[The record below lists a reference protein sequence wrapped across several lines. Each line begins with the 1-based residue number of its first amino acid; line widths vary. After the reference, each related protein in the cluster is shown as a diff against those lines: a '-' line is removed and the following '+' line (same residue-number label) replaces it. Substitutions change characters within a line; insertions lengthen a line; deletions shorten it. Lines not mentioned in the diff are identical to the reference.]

1 MTVSWFE
8 AAARKFEAVKKAWAS
23 PGELARDIEPTT
35 VQTKALDLI
44 DEYLVKVESG
54 EIDRLIINLP
64 PQEGKST
71 RVTTIGPLWFL
82 SRNPDR
88 RIAIVSY
95 AQDLAD
101 EFGRNIRNH
110 ITSNDGD
117 DGSLDVGLRVSKDN
131 GAARRWTLD
140 GMRDVVDE
148 TGRTVLDKDGN
159 PKQVKVKGG
168 VRAVGIRGGLTGRP
182 VDALFI
188 DDPISNLE
196 QAYSKTYREQAWG
209 FWQSVGITRL
219 APGAPVIVVL
229 TRWHNDDLAGRLL
242 AGEDAH
248 RWTVLNIPAE
258 AVDNDPL
265 GRKPGQWLESA
276 RGRTREQWEQI
287 KVAVGPKVWQ
297 SLYQGN
303 PSLDEGGVLPTEWVH
318 YDHPMWMVK
327 DGVHTVPGI
336 GRDDHELVQSWDLAF
351 KGEDTSDYVVGQV
364 WLRVGNTAYLLDQ
377 VRRRMNFNETCE
389 AIKTMSAKWPQ
400 ALSKFVE
407 DKANGPA
414 VMNALKTQVMGMI
427 PIEPEGSKY
436 ARISAVSPLAWSGNV
451 QLPSSKIA
459 PWVDTFLQEA
469 LAFPAGANDD
479 QLDTFSQAVN
489 QLLLRP
495 LMEREDEYVEPDVYD
510 EFNEQ
515 GWSISPV

>member
-1 MTVSWFE
+1 MTVDWAE
-8 AAARKFEAVKKAWAS
+8 AAARLFEAPTHEWATPGDLAKA
-23 PGELARDIEPTT
+23 IEPSTI
-35 VQTKALDLI
+35 QTKALDLI
-44 DEYLVKVESG
+44 DEYLVKVEAG

-82 SRNPDR
+82 TRDPSR

-110 ITSNDGD
+110 ISSNDGD
-117 DGSLDVGLRVSKDN
+117 DGSLDLGLQVARDN
-131 GAARRWTLD
+131 GAARRWKLEGD
-140 GMRDVVDE
+140 
-148 TGRTVLDKDGN
+148 
-159 PKQVKVKGG
+159 KGG
-168 VRAVGIRGGLTGRP
+168 VRSVGIRGGLTGRA

-196 QAYSKTYREQAWG
+196 QANSKTYREQAWG

-219 APGAPVIVVL
+219 APGAPVILVL
-229 TRWHNDDLAGRLL
+229 TRWHADDLAGRLL

-258 AVDNDPL
+258 ATEDDPL
-265 GRKPGQWLESA
+265 DRKPGQWLDSA
-276 RGRTREQWEQI
+276 RKRTPEQWEQI
-287 KVAVGPKVWQ
+287 KVSVGPKVWQ

-303 PSLDEGGVLPTEWVH
+303 PTLDEGGVLPTEWTH
-318 YDHPMWMVK
+318 YDQPLWLVDHA
-327 DGVHTVPGI
+327 GVHTVPGI
-336 GRDDHELVQSWDLAF
+336 GRDDHELVQSWDLTF

-364 WLRVGNTAYLLDQ
+364 WLRVGQTAYLLDQ
-377 VRRRMNFNETCE
+377 IRRRMNFNETCE

-400 ALSKFVE
+400 ALGKYVE

-414 VMNALKTQVMGMI
+414 VMNALNGQIMGLI

-436 ARISAVSPLAWSGNV
+436 ARVSAVSPLAWAGNV
-451 QLPSSKIA
+451 QLPSTRIA
-459 PWVDTFLQEA
+459 PWVETFLQEA
-469 LAFPAGANDD
+469 LSFPSGANDD
-479 QLDTFSQAVN
+479 QLDAFSQAVN
-489 QLLLRP
+489 RLLLMP
-495 LMEREDEYVEPDVYD
+495 LLNGADDIIEPDTYDGYD
-510 EFNEQ
+510 ERGYYF
-515 GWSISPV
+515 SPV

>member
-1 MTVSWFE
+1 MTVDMWE
-8 AAARKFEAVKKAWAS
+8 AAARMFEPMRHDWATPGDLAKA
-23 PGELARDIEPTT
+23 IEPST
-35 VQTKALDLI
+35 VQTPALDLI

-82 SRNPDR
+82 TRNKNR

-110 ITSNDGD
+110 ISSNTGD
-117 DGSLDVGLRVSKDN
+117 DETLDLGLRVAKDN
-131 GAARRWTLD
+131 GAARRWQLE
-140 GMRDVVDE
+140 GAR
-148 TGRTVLDKDGN
+148 
-159 PKQVKVKGG
+159 GG

-196 QAYSKTYREQAWG
+196 QANSKTYRDQAWG
-209 FWQSVGITRL
+209 FWQSVGNTRL
-219 APGAPVIVVL
+219 APGAPVILVL
-229 TRWHNDDLAGRLL
+229 TRWHADDLAGRLL
-242 AGEDAH
+242 AAEDAH
-248 RWTVLNIPAE
+248 RWTVLNIPAAAE
-258 AVDNDPL
+258 ENDPL
-265 GRKPGQWLESA
+265 GRKPGEWLESS
-276 RGRTREQWEQI
+276 RKRTAKQWEQI

-303 PSLDEGGVLPTEWVH
+303 PSLDEGGVLPTTWTH
-318 YDHPMWMVK
+318 YDQPLWLVDHA
-327 DGVHTVPGI
+327 GAHTVPGI
-336 GRDDHELVQSWDLAF
+336 GRDDHELVQSWDLTF
-351 KGEDTSDYVVGQV
+351 KGGDTSDYVVGQV

-389 AIKTMSAKWPQ
+389 AIKAMSAKWPQ
-400 ALSKFVE
+400 AVAKFVE

-414 VMNALKTQVMGMI
+414 VMNALSSTVAGLI

-436 ARISAVSPLAWSGNV
+436 ARVSAVSPLAWSGNV
-451 QLPSSKIA
+451 QLPSTRLA
-459 PWVDTFLQEA
+459 PWVETFLQEA
-469 LAFPAGANDD
+469 LSFPSGANDD
-479 QLDTFSQAVN
+479 QLDAFSQAIN
-489 QLLLRP
+489 RLLLMP
-495 LMEREDEYVEPDVYD
+495 ILNQGNIIEPDVYD
-510 EFNEQ
+510 VYNEQ

>member
-1 MTVSWFE
+1 MSSAFDWAE
-8 AAARKFEAVKKAWAS
+8 YAARHFETPDHDWATPGALAKA
-23 PGELARDIEPTT
+23 IEPTT
-35 VQTKALDLI
+35 LQTPALDLI

-82 SRNPDR
+82 TRNPDR

-117 DGSLDVGLRVSKDN
+117 DETLDLGLRVAKDN
-131 GAARRWTLD
+131 GAARRWKLD
-140 GMRDVVDE
+140 GTRSITD
-148 TGRTVLDKDGN
+148 DKGVT
-159 PKQVKVKGG
+159 KQVAIKGG
-168 VRAVGIRGGLTGRP
+168 VRSVGIRGGLTGRA

-219 APGAPVIVVL
+219 APGAPVILVL
-229 TRWHNDDLAGRLL
+229 TRWHADDLAGRLL
-242 AGEDAH
+242 AGEDAD

-258 AVDNDPL
+258 AVENDPL
-265 GRKPGQWLESA
+265 GRKPGQFLESA
-276 RGRTREQWEQI
+276 RQRTQHQWEQI
-287 KVAVGPKVWQ
+287 KVSVGPKVWQ

-303 PSLDEGGVLPTEWVH
+303 PTLDDGGVLPTEWARYEQPIWV
-318 YDHPMWMVK
+318 DQGDGTMW
-327 DGVHTVPGI
+327 VPGME
-336 GRDDHELVQSWDLAF
+336 REDHELIQSWDLAF

-364 WLRVGNTAYLLDQ
+364 WLRIGNAAYLLDQ

-389 AIKTMSAKWPQ
+389 AIEAMTAKWPQ
-400 ALSKFVE
+400 AIAKLVE
-407 DKANGPA
+407 DRANGPA
-414 VMNALKTQVMGMI
+414 VMTMLKQKIMGLI
-427 PIEPEGSKY
+427 PIEPTGSKY
-436 ARISAVSPLAWSGNV
+436 ARVSAVSPLAFSKNV
-451 QLPSSKIA
+451 VLPTTALA
-459 PWVDTFLQEA
+459 PWIEHFTQEA
-469 LAFPAGANDD
+469 LSFPAGANDD
-479 QLDTFSQAVN
+479 QMDSFSQAIN
-489 QLLLRP
+489 YLLLHK
-495 LMEREDEYVEPDVYD
+495 LEDAPHVVQPDIYD
-510 EFNEQ
+510 DYENQ
-515 GWSISPV
+515 GWAISPY

>member
-1 MTVSWFE
+1 MTVDWAE
-8 AAARKFEAVKKAWAS
+8 YAARAFEPMRHDWET
-23 PGELARDIEPTT
+23 PGDLARAIEPTT

-44 DEYLVKVESG
+44 DEYLVKVEAG

-82 SRNPDR
+82 TRDPSR

-110 ITSNDGD
+110 ISSNDGD
-117 DGSLDVGLRVSKDN
+117 DGSLDLGLQVARDN
-131 GAARRWTLD
+131 GAARRWQL
-140 GMRDVVDE
+140 E
-148 TGRTVLDKDGN
+148 GN
-159 PKQVKVKGG
+159 KGG

-196 QAYSKTYREQAWG
+196 QANSKTYREQAWG

-219 APGAPVIVVL
+219 APGAPVILVL
-229 TRWHNDDLAGRLL
+229 TRWHADDLAGRLL
-242 AGEDAH
+242 AGEDAS

-258 AVDNDPL
+258 AGDDDPL
-265 GRKPGQWLESA
+265 GRTPGDWLESA
-276 RGRTREQWEQI
+276 RGRTEKQWEQI
-287 KVAVGPKVWQ
+287 KVSVGPKVWQ

-303 PSLDEGGVLPTEWVH
+303 PTLDEGGVLPTEWTH
-318 YDHPMWMVK
+318 YDQPLWMV
-327 DGVHTVPGI
+327 DSNGVHTVPGI
-336 GRDDHELVQSWDLAF
+336 GRDDHELVQSWDLTF

-389 AIKTMSAKWPQ
+389 AIKAMSAKWPQ
-400 ALSKFVE
+400 AIAKFVE

-414 VMNALKTQVMGMI
+414 VMNALNGQIMGMI

-436 ARISAVSPLAWSGNV
+436 ARISAVSPLAWAGNV
-451 QLPSSKIA
+451 QLPSTRLC
-459 PWVDTFLQEA
+459 PWVENFLQEA
-469 LAFPAGANDD
+469 LSFPSGANDD
-479 QLDTFSQAVN
+479 QLDAFSQAVN
-489 QLLLRP
+489 RLLLMP
-495 LMEREDEYVEPDVYD
+495 LLNGSDDIVEPDTYDGYD
-510 EFNEQ
+510 ERGYYF
-515 GWSISPV
+515 SPV

>member
-1 MTVSWFE
+1 MTVDWAE
-8 AAARKFEAVKKAWAS
+8 YAARAFEPQRHDWET
-23 PGELARDIEPTT
+23 PGHLARAIEPTT

-44 DEYLVKVESG
+44 DEYLVKVEAG

-82 SRNPDR
+82 TRDPSR

-110 ITSNDGD
+110 IASNDGD
-117 DGSLDVGLRVSKDN
+117 DGSLDLGLQVARDN
-131 GAARRWTLD
+131 GAARRWQL
-140 GMRDVVDE
+140 E
-148 TGRTVLDKDGN
+148 GN
-159 PKQVKVKGG
+159 KGG

-196 QAYSKTYREQAWG
+196 QANSKTYREQAWG

-219 APGAPVIVVL
+219 APGAPVVLVL
-229 TRWHNDDLAGRLL
+229 TRWHADDLAGRLL

-258 AVDNDPL
+258 AGDDDPL
-265 GRKPGQWLESA
+265 DRKPGDWLESA
-276 RGRTREQWEQI
+276 RGRTPQQWEQI
-287 KVAVGPKVWQ
+287 KVSVGPKVWQ

-303 PSLDEGGVLPTEWVH
+303 PTLDEGGVLPTEWTH
-318 YDHPMWMVK
+318 YEQPLWLVDHA
-327 DGVHTVPGI
+327 GVHTVPGI
-336 GRDDHELVQSWDLAF
+336 GRDDHELIQSWDLAF
-351 KGEDTSDYVVGQV
+351 KGEATSDYVVGQV
-364 WLRVGNTAYLLDQ
+364 WLRVGQTAYLLDQ
-377 VRRRMNFNETCE
+377 VRRRMNFNESCE
-389 AIKTMSAKWPQ
+389 AIKAMSAKWPQ
-400 ALSKFVE
+400 AVAKLVE

-414 VMNALKTQVMGMI
+414 VMNALQGQVFGMI

-451 QLPSSKIA
+451 QLPSTRIA
-459 PWVDTFLQEA
+459 PWVETFLQEA
-469 LAFPAGANDD
+469 LSFPSGANDD

-489 QLLLRP
+489 RLLLMP
-495 LMEREDEYVEPDVYD
+495 ILNGLDDIVEPDTYDGYD
-510 EFNEQ
+510 ERGYYF
-515 GWSISPV
+515 SPV

>member
-1 MTVSWFE
+1 MTVDWAE
-8 AAARKFEAVKKAWAS
+8 YAARMFEPMRHDWET
-23 PGELARDIEPTT
+23 PGHLARAIEPTT
-35 VQTKALDLI
+35 VQTKALGLI
-44 DEYLVKVESG
+44 DEYLVKVEAG

-82 SRNPDR
+82 TRDPSR

-110 ITSNDGD
+110 ISSNDGD
-117 DGSLDVGLRVSKDN
+117 DGSLDLGLQVARDN
-131 GAARRWTLD
+131 GAARRWQL
-140 GMRDVVDE
+140 E
-148 TGRTVLDKDGN
+148 GN
-159 PKQVKVKGG
+159 KGG

-196 QAYSKTYREQAWG
+196 QANSKTYREQAWG

-219 APGAPVIVVL
+219 APGAPVILVL
-229 TRWHNDDLAGRLL
+229 TRWHADDLAGRLL
-242 AGEDAH
+242 AGEDAS

-258 AVDNDPL
+258 AGDDDPL
-265 GRKPGQWLESA
+265 GRRPGDWLESA
-276 RGRTREQWEQI
+276 RGRTHKQWEQI
-287 KVAVGPKVWQ
+287 KVSVGPKVWQ

-303 PSLDEGGVLPTEWVH
+303 PTLDEGGVLPTEWTH
-318 YDHPMWMVK
+318 YDQPLWMV
-327 DGVHTVPGI
+327 DSNGVHTVPGI
-336 GRDDHELVQSWDLAF
+336 GRDDHELVQSWDLTF

-389 AIKTMSAKWPQ
+389 AIKAMSAKWPQ
-400 ALSKFVE
+400 AIAKFVE

-414 VMNALKTQVMGMI
+414 VMNALNGQIMGMI

-436 ARISAVSPLAWSGNV
+436 ARISAVSPLAWAGNV
-451 QLPSSKIA
+451 QLPSTRLC
-459 PWVDTFLQEA
+459 PWVETFLQEA
-469 LAFPAGANDD
+469 LSFPSGANDD
-479 QLDTFSQAVN
+479 QLDAFSQAVN
-489 QLLLRP
+489 RLLLMP
-495 LMEREDEYVEPDVYD
+495 LLAAHETIVEPDVYD
-510 EFNEQ
+510 GYDERGFYF
-515 GWSISPV
+515 SPV

>member
-1 MTVSWFE
+1 MSLSWAE
-8 AAARKFEAVKKAWAS
+8 AAARMFEPTTHDWAT
-23 PGELARDIEPTT
+23 PGDLARAIEPTT

-82 SRNPDR
+82 TRNPER

-110 ITSNDGD
+110 IASNDGD
-117 DGSLDVGLRVSKDN
+117 DGSLDLGLQVARDN
-131 GAARRWTLD
+131 GAARRWQL
-140 GMRDVVDE
+140 E
-148 TGRTVLDKDGN
+148 GN
-159 PKQVKVKGG
+159 KGG

-196 QAYSKTYREQAWG
+196 QANSKTYREQAWG

-219 APGAPVIVVL
+219 APGAPVVLVL
-229 TRWHNDDLAGRLL
+229 TRWHADDIAGRLL
-242 AGEDAH
+242 AGEDAD

-258 AVDNDPL
+258 ATEDDPL

-276 RGRTREQWEQI
+276 RGRTAKQWEQI
-287 KVAVGPKVWQ
+287 KVSVGPKVWQ

-303 PSLDEGGVLPTEWVH
+303 PTLDEGGVFPTEWTH
-318 YDHPMWMVK
+318 YQQPLWVEND
-327 DGVHTVPGI
+327 DGSRTVPGI

-351 KGEDTSDYVVGQV
+351 KGEDSSDYVVGQV

-377 VRRRMNFNETCE
+377 VRRRMNFNETIE
-389 AIKTMSAKWPQ
+389 AIKSMTARWPQ
-400 ALSKFVE
+400 AIAKFIE
-407 DKANGPA
+407 DRANGPA
-414 VMNALKTQVMGMI
+414 VINALHGQVMGLI

-436 ARISAVSPLAWSGNV
+436 ARASAVSPLVWSGNV
-451 QLPSSKIA
+451 QLPTVKLC
-459 PWVDTFLQEA
+459 PWVETFLQEA
-469 LAFPAGANDD
+469 LSFPAGANDD
-479 QLDTFSQAVN
+479 QIDTLTQAIN
-489 QLLLRP
+489 RLLLMP
-495 LMEREDEYVEPDVYD
+495 LTAGMNDVISPDIYD
-510 EFNEQ
+510 AHDAQ
-515 GWSISPV
+515 GWSISPY

>member
-1 MTVSWFE
+1 MTVDWAE
-8 AAARKFEAVKKAWAS
+8 AAARLFEAPTHDWATPGDLAKA
-23 PGELARDIEPTT
+23 IEPSTI
-35 VQTKALDLI
+35 QTKALDLI

-54 EIDRLIINLP
+54 EIDRLIVNLP

-82 SRNPDR
+82 TRNPER

-110 ITSNDGD
+110 IASNDGD
-117 DGSLDVGLRVSKDN
+117 DGTLDLGLQVAKDN
-131 GAARRWTLD
+131 GAARRWKL
-140 GMRDVVDE
+140 E
-148 TGRTVLDKDGN
+148 GN
-159 PKQVKVKGG
+159 NGG
-168 VRAVGIRGGLTGRP
+168 VRAVGIRGGLTGRA

-196 QAYSKTYREQAWG
+196 QANSKTYRDQAWG
-209 FWQSVGITRL
+209 FWQSVGVTRL
-219 APGAPVIVVL
+219 APGAPVILVL
-229 TRWHNDDLAGRLL
+229 TRWHADDLAGRLL
-242 AGEDAH
+242 AGEDGH

-258 AVDNDPL
+258 ATDDDPL

-276 RGRTREQWEQI
+276 RKRTPKQWEQI

-303 PSLDEGGVLPTEWVH
+303 PTLDEGGVLPTSWTH
-318 YDHPMWMVK
+318 YDQPLWLVDHE
-327 DGVHTVPGI
+327 GVHTVPGI

-364 WLRVGNTAYLLDQ
+364 WLRVGNIAYLLDQ

-400 ALSKFVE
+400 ALGKYVE

-414 VMNALKTQVMGMI
+414 VMNALNGQVMGMI

-451 QLPSSKIA
+451 QLPSTRIA
-459 PWVDTFLQEA
+459 PWVENFLQEA
-469 LAFPAGANDD
+469 LSFPAGANDD
-479 QLDTFSQAVN
+479 QLDAFSQAVN
-489 QLLLRP
+489 RLLLMP
-495 LMEREDEYVEPDVYD
+495 LLNPDQAIVSHDVYD
-510 EFNEQ
+510 DYDDRGFLF
-515 GWSISPV
+515 SPV